1 MLNYLQKFINCIQ
14 LCIPLLALPNFLL
27 AENAHQRL
35 GHLLTLGTASA
46 SGTYWPVGKG
56 ICEIINQKRVES
68 GIRCHALLTGGS
80 VYNVQALRSGE
91 LDLAIT
97 RSELAE
103 KAYAGISSFNEW
115 GPFTELRIVLGL
127 YDQPVSL
134 VVKANSG
141 IQKLIDLKG
150 KRIGLAKPGS
160 GQRRH
165 VELILQAASLG
176 SKDVI
181 LDSGLSAKAMG
192 SKFCDGEID
201 VVIQAIAHPS
211 KYYENL
217 IKNCNARIVSMDG
230 SDFERIKSFDQGAQ
244 KITLPES
251 LYGLM
256 ADTINTYGYKAVL
269 VTSSKVP
276 DDVISH
282 VIDILTENFEK
293 YYQINDTLS
302 AGGFR
307 TFLTNDINVPVHNGA
322 VSFNRALTE
331 YLKANDAN

>member
-1 MLNYLQKFINCIQ
+1 M
-14 LCIPLLALPNFLL
+14 
-27 AENAHQRL
+27 
-35 GHLLTLGTASA
+35 
-46 SGTYWPVGKG
+46 
-56 ICEIINQKRVES
+56 
-68 GIRCHALLTGGS
+68 
-80 VYNVQALRSGE
+80 
-91 LDLAIT
+91 
-97 RSELAE
+97 
-103 KAYAGISSFNEW
+103 
-115 GPFTELRIVLGL
+115 
-127 YDQPVSL
+127 
-134 VVKANSG
+134 
-141 IQKLIDLKG
+141 
-150 KRIGLAKPGS
+150 
-160 GQRRH
+160 
-165 VELILQAASLG
+165 
-176 SKDVI
+176 DV
-181 LDSGLSAKAMG
+181 
-192 SKFCDGEID
+192 
-201 VVIQAIAHPS
+201 
-211 KYYENL
+211 
-217 IKNCNARIVSMDG
+217 